1 MNSAELL
8 STELFSA
15 ESDEC
20 IGYGKTDAAP
30 PWILIGLAAVLMLFG
45 VALAA
50 GCSPMLFSQLPA
62 EARGGA
68 VGVGVGVIMAMF
80 AALLV
85 HSAKSKAIVHGVRF
99 YRNGIRLHGS
109 PNETL
114 QLYDDLEQFHV
125 VAIRPGRRLSPRGV
139 FYFVIHLAGGHFAWT
154 DKGMQVTSF
163 NYLSGGGGVTLA
175 TAGANPLHLGGLN
188 VGQLEAIAVAAEEY
202 LDRNVSLVLQA

>member
-15 ESDEC
+15 DPDEC

-30 PWILIGLAAVLMLFG
+30 PWILIGLAAVFMLFG
-45 VALAA
+45 VDLAAA

-99 YRNGIRLHGS
+99 YKNGIRLHGS
-109 PNETL
+109 RNETL
-114 QLYDDLEQFHV
+114 QPYVDLEQLHV
-125 VAIRPGRRLSPRGV
+125 VAIRPGRRLSVRGV
-139 FYFVIHLAGGHFAWT
+139 LYSLSNHHVHRHSRQI
-154 DKGMQVTSF
+154 SF
-163 NYLSGGGGVTLA
+163 TKISAMPWEMRRAAHTLQ
-175 TAGANPLHLGGLN
+175 THE
-188 VGQLEAIAVAAEEY
+188 V
-202 LDRNVSLVLQA
+202 DRAMRVR